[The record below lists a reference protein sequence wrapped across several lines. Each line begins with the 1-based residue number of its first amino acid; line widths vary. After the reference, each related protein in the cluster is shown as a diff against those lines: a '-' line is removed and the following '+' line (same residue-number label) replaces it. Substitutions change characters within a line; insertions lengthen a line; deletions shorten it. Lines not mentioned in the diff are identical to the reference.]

1 MKKIFY
7 LILIFIMATFYL
19 TPISLADGGLF
30 TPLYRDIYEPNQLA
44 MIVFDDM
51 VEKIIFQIDY
61 EGNAEDFAWV
71 IPVPGYP
78 KLFSVEDDIFYE
90 LHKLTQ
96 PPPPSSFGCGWGA
109 GVPTSGLE
117 DEGVHVWEENQ
128 VGIYHTTTLSATDPN
143 SLVVWLNDNGYA
155 FPAEGQEI
163 LDYYVQQS
171 WFFVAMKIQ
180 HEETMNSSE
189 NYTGAIQP
197 IGIMFF
203 SDEMIYPLKISTL
216 SAPSWGT
223 EVLIYAFSD
232 ERVSFSGATEEY
244 NAIITPDQLKEYP
257 ILQSLIDETFVLT
270 KLRKNFSAEEMDEDL
285 LLVPVSKYIALGNII
300 DLSSPV
306 GQFVLLIGIFIFL
319 LKIKRGIFNR
329 RIQ

>member
-7 LILIFIMATFYL
+7 LILIFMVAIFYL
-19 TPISLADGGLF
+19 APISLADGGLF
-30 TPLYRDIYEPNQLA
+30 TQLYRDIFEPNQLA

-61 EGNAEDFAWV
+61 KGDAEDFAWV
-71 IPVPGYP
+71 VPVPGYP

-96 PPPPSSFGCGWGA
+96 PLPPSSFGCGWGA
-109 GVPTSGLE
+109 GVPIPGLE
-117 DEGVHVWEENQ
+117 DGEGVQVWEENQ
-128 VGIYHTTTLSATDPN
+128 VGIYYTTTLSASDPN
-143 SLVVWLNDNGYA
+143 SLVDWLNDHGYA
-155 FPAEGQEI
+155 FPAEGQEV
-163 LDYYVQQS
+163 LDYYVQKQ

-180 HEETMNSSE
+180 SDEIVNNSE
-189 NYTGAIQP
+189 YYTGAIQP

-232 ERVSFSGATEEY
+232 ERVTFPGSTEEY
-244 NAIITPDQLKEYP
+244 NAIITPDQLKKYP
-257 ILQSLIDETFVLT
+257 ILQGLIDETFVLT
-270 KLRKNFSAEEMDEDL
+270 KLRKNFTAEEMDEDL
-285 LLVPVSKYIALGNII
+285 ILLPVSKYIVLGNII
-300 DLSSPV
+300 DLNSPV
-306 GQFVLLIGIFIFL
+306 GQFILIAGIFIFL
-319 LKIKRGIFNR
+319 LKIKKRNT
-329 RIQ
+329 

>member
-1 MKKIFY
+1 
-7 LILIFIMATFYL
+7 
-19 TPISLADGGLF
+19 
-30 TPLYRDIYEPNQLA
+30 
-44 MIVFDDM
+44 
-51 VEKIIFQIDY
+51 
-61 EGNAEDFAWV
+61 
-71 IPVPGYP
+71 
-78 KLFSVEDDIFYE
+78 
-90 LHKLTQ
+90 
-96 PPPPSSFGCGWGA
+96 
-109 GVPTSGLE
+109 
-117 DEGVHVWEENQ
+117 
-128 VGIYHTTTLSATDPN
+128 LSATDPN

-232 ERVSFSGATEEY
+232 ERVTFPGATEEY
-244 NAIITPDQLKEYP
+244 NSIITPDHLKEYP
-257 ILQSLIDETFVLT
+257 ILQGLIDETFVLT

-285 LLVPVSKYIALGNII
+285 ILLPIPKYAALGNII
-300 DLSSPV
+300 DLNSPV
-306 GQFVLLIGIFIFL
+306 GQLVLIVGIFVFL
-319 LKIKRGIFNR
+319 LKIKKRNA
-329 RIQ
+329 

>member
-1 MKKIFY
+1 MKKIFH
-7 LILIFIMATFYL
+7 LILIFIVLAFYL
-19 TPISLADGGLF
+19 APVSLADGGLF
-30 TPLYRDIYEPNQLA
+30 TQLYRDIYEPNQLA

-61 EGNAEDFAWV
+61 EGDAEDFAWV

-109 GVPTSGLE
+109 GVPTPGLE
-117 DEGVHVWEENQ
+117 NDGVHIWEENQ

-143 SLVVWLNDNGYA
+143 SLVEWLNDNGYA

-163 LDYYVQQS
+163 LDYYVQKK

-180 HEETMNSSE
+180 HEEIINSSE

-216 SAPSWGT
+216 SVPSWGT

-232 ERVSFSGATEEY
+232 ERVTFPGATEEY
-244 NAIITPDQLKEYP
+244 NSIITPDQLKEYP
-257 ILQSLIDETFVLT
+257 ILQGLIDETFILT

-285 LLVPVSKYIALGNII
+285 ILIPVPKYVALGNII
-300 DLSSPV
+300 DFNSPA
-306 GQFVLLIGIFIFL
+306 GQFVLIVGIFIIL
-319 LKIKRGIFNR
+319 LKIKKRNA
-329 RIQ
+329 

>member
-1 MKKIFY
+1 MKKIFF

-19 TPISLADGGLF
+19 APISLADGGLF
-30 TPLYRDIYEPNQLA
+30 TQLYRDIFEPNQLA

-61 EGNAEDFAWV
+61 EGDAEDFAWV
-71 IPVPGYP
+71 VPVPGYP

-90 LHKLTQ
+90 LHQLTL
-96 PPPPSSFGCGWGA
+96 PSPPSGFGCGWG
-109 GVPTSGLE
+109 GGMPVPGLE
-117 DEGVHVWEENQ
+117 DGDGVQVWEENQ
-128 VGIYHTTTLSATDPN
+128 VGIYYTTTLSATDPN
-143 SLVVWLNDNGYA
+143 SLVDWLNDNGYA
-155 FPAEGQEI
+155 FPSEGQEI
-163 LDYYVQQS
+163 LDYYVQKN

-203 SDEMIYPLKISTL
+203 SDDMIYPLKISTL

-232 ERVSFSGATEEY
+232 ERVTFPGATEEH
-244 NAIITPDQLKEYP
+244 NSVITPDHLKEYP
-257 ILQSLIDETFVLT
+257 VLQGLVDETFVLT
-270 KLRKNFSAEEMDEDL
+270 KLRKNFSAEEMGEDL
-285 LLVPVSKYIALGNII
+285 ILLPVSKYIALGNIL
-300 DLSSPV
+300 DLNSPV
-306 GQFVLLIGIFIFL
+306 GQFILIVGIFVIL
-319 LKIKRGIFNR
+319 LKIKKRNV
-329 RIQ
+329 

>member
-1 MKKIFY
+1 MKKILS
-7 LILIFIMATFYL
+7 LILIFIVLAFYL
-19 TPISLADGGLF
+19 APVSLADGGF
-30 TPLYRDIYEPNQLA
+30 FFPLYRDMYEPNQLA

-61 EGNAEDFAWV
+61 EGDAEDFAWV
-71 IPVPGYP
+71 VPVPGYP
-78 KLFSVEDDIFYE
+78 ELFSVEDDIFYE

-109 GVPTSGLE
+109 SSLFPGSE
-117 DEGVHVWEENQ
+117 DEGVHIWEENQ
-128 VGIYHTTTLSATDPN
+128 VGIYHTATLSATDPN

-155 FPAEGQEI
+155 FPTEGQEI
-163 LDYYVQQS
+163 LDYYVQRS

-216 SAPSWGT
+216 SVPSWGT

-232 ERVSFSGATEEY
+232 ERVTFPGATEEY
-244 NAIITPDQLKEYP
+244 NKIVTPDELKEYP
-257 ILQSLIDETFVLT
+257 ILQGLIDETFILT
-270 KLRKNFSAEEMDEDL
+270 KLRNNFSAEEMDEDL
-285 LLVPVSKYIALGNII
+285 ILIPVPKYIALGNII
-300 DLSSPV
+300 NFNSPV
-306 GQFVLLIGIFIFL
+306 GQFILIAGIFIFL
-319 LKIKRGIFNR
+319 LKTKKRNI
-329 RIQ
+329 

>member
-7 LILIFIMATFYL
+7 LILIFIVLAFYL
-19 TPISLADGGLF
+19 APVSLADGGF
-30 TPLYRDIYEPNQLA
+30 FFPLYRDMYEPNQLA

-61 EGNAEDFAWV
+61 EGDAEDFAWV
-71 IPVPGYP
+71 VPVPGYP

-117 DEGVHVWEENQ
+117 DEGVHIWEENQ

-163 LDYYVQQS
+163 LDYYVQRS

-180 HEETMNSSE
+180 HEETMKISE

-232 ERVSFSGATEEY
+232 ERVTFPGATEEY
-244 NAIITPDQLKEYP
+244 NSIITPDQLKEYP
-257 ILQSLIDETFVLT
+257 ILQGLIDETFVLT
-270 KLRKNFSAEEMDEDL
+270 KLRENFSAEEMDEDL
-285 LLVPVSKYIALGNII
+285 ILIPVPKYVALGNII
-300 DLSSPV
+300 DFNSPA
-306 GQFVLLIGIFIFL
+306 GQFVLIVGIFIIL
-319 LKIKRGIFNR
+319 LKIKKRNA
-329 RIQ
+329 

>member
-19 TPISLADGGLF
+19 PPISLADGGLF
-30 TPLYRDIYEPNQLA
+30 TQLYRDIYEPNQLA

-61 EGNAEDFAWV
+61 EGDAEDFAWV

-96 PPPPSSFGCGWGA
+96 PTPPSSFGCGWGA
-109 GVPTSGLE
+109 GPPLSGLE

-143 SLVVWLNDNGYA
+143 SLVEWLNDNGYA

-163 LDYYVQQS
+163 LDYYVQKN

-180 HEETMNSSE
+180 HEETINSSE

-203 SDEMIYPLKISTL
+203 SDEMVYPLKISSL

-223 EVLIYAFSD
+223 EVLIYTFSD
-232 ERVSFSGATEEY
+232 ERVTFPGAAEEY
-244 NAIITPDQLKEYP
+244 NSIITPDQLKEYP
-257 ILQSLIDETFVLT
+257 ILQSFIDETFVLT

-285 LLVPVSKYIALGNII
+285 ILLPVSKYIALGNII
-300 DLSSPV
+300 DLNSPV
-306 GQFVLLIGIFIFL
+306 GQFVLIVGIFIIL
-319 LKIKRGIFNR
+319 LKIKKRNI
-329 RIQ
+329 

>member
-7 LILIFIMATFYL
+7 LILIFIIVNFCVFS
-19 TPISLADGGLF
+19 ISSADGGLF
-30 TPLYRDIYEPNQLA
+30 VPLYRDIYEPNQLA
-44 MIVFDDM
+44 MIIFDDM

-61 EGNAEDFAWV
+61 EGDAEDFAWV
-71 IPVPGYP
+71 VPVPGYP

-109 GVPTSGLE
+109 GPLLPGLE

-128 VGIYHTTTLSATDPN
+128 VGIYYTTTLSATDPN
-143 SLVVWLNDNGYA
+143 SLVGWLNDNGYA
-155 FPAEGQEI
+155 FPIGGQEI
-163 LDYYVQQS
+163 LDYYVQKQ

-180 HEETMNSSE
+180 SDEIVNNSE
-189 NYTGAIQP
+189 YYTGAIQP

-232 ERVSFSGATEEY
+232 ERVTFPGATEEY
-244 NAIITPDQLKEYP
+244 NAIINPDQLKEYP
-257 ILQSLIDETFVLT
+257 ILQGLIDETFVLT
-270 KLRKNFSAEEMDEDL
+270 KLRKTFSAEEMGEDL
-285 LLVPVSKYIALGNII
+285 ILVPVPKYITLGSII
-300 DLSSPV
+300 DLNSPV
-306 GQFVLLIGIFIFL
+306 GQFILIMGIFIFL
-319 LKIKRGIFNR
+319 LKIKNR
-329 RIQ
+329 VQKY

>member
-7 LILIFIMATFYL
+7 LILIFIMTTFCL
-19 TPISLADGGLF
+19 APISWADGGLF
-30 TPLYRDIYEPNQLA
+30 TQLYRDIYEPNQLA
-44 MIVFDDM
+44 MIVFDDI

-61 EGNAEDFAWV
+61 EGDAEDFAWV

-78 KLFSVEDDIFYE
+78 KLFPVEDDIFYE

-96 PPPPSSFGCGWGA
+96 PPSPSSFGCGWGA
-109 GVPTSGLE
+109 NVQTPGLE

-155 FPAEGQEI
+155 FPAEGQEM

-180 HEETMNSSE
+180 HEEIINSSE

-203 SDEMIYPLKISTL
+203 SDEMVYPLRISTL

-223 EVLIYAFSD
+223 EVLIYAFSA
-232 ERVSFSGATEEY
+232 ERVTFPGASEEY
-244 NAIITPDQLKEYP
+244 NATITPEHLKEYP
-257 ILQSLIDETFVLT
+257 ILQGLIDETFVLT

-285 LLVPVSKYIALGNII
+285 MLVPVPKYIVLGSII
-300 DLSSPV
+300 DLNSPV
-306 GQFVLLIGIFIFL
+306 GQFILIAGIFIFL
-319 LKIKRGIFNR
+319 LKTKKRNI
-329 RIQ
+329 

>member
-1 MKKIFY
+1 MKKIFH
-7 LILIFIMATFYL
+7 LILILIMTTFYL
-19 TPISLADGGLF
+19 APISLADGGLF
-30 TPLYRDIYEPNQLA
+30 VSLYRDIYEPNQLA

-51 VEKIIFQIDY
+51 VEKIVFQVDY
-61 EGNAEDFAWV
+61 EGDAEDFAWV

-78 KLFSVEDDIFYE
+78 KLFPVEDEIFYE
-90 LHKLTQ
+90 LHELTKPT
-96 PPPPSSFGCGWGA
+96 PPWGFGCGWGA
-109 GVPTSGLE
+109 IPLAPG
-117 DEGVHVWEENQ
+117 DEGVHIWEENQ

-143 SLVVWLNDNGYA
+143 SLVGWLNDNGYA

-163 LDYYVQQS
+163 LDYYVQQN

-232 ERVSFSGATEEY
+232 ERVTFPGATEEY
-244 NAIITPDQLKEYP
+244 NSIITPDQLKEYP
-257 ILQSLIDETFVLT
+257 ILQGLIDETFVLT
-270 KLRKNFSAEEMDEDL
+270 KLRKNFSAEEMGEDL
-285 LLVPVSKYIALGNII
+285 TLVPVPKYIALGNII
-300 DLSSPV
+300 DLNSPV
-306 GQFVLLIGIFIFL
+306 GQFVLIVGIFVIL
-319 LKIKRGIFNR
+319 LKIKKRNA
-329 RIQ
+329 

>member
-7 LILIFIMATFYL
+7 LILIFIMTTFCL
-19 TPISLADGGLF
+19 APISWADGGLF
-30 TPLYRDIYEPNQLA
+30 TQLYRDIYEPNQLA
-44 MIVFDDM
+44 MIVFDDI

-61 EGNAEDFAWV
+61 EGDAEDFAWV

-78 KLFSVEDDIFYE
+78 KLFPVEDDIFYE

-109 GVPTSGLE
+109 DVQTPGLG

-143 SLVVWLNDNGYA
+143 SLVEWLNYNGYA

-180 HEETMNSSE
+180 HEETINNSE

-203 SDEMIYPLKISTL
+203 SDEMIYPLKFSTL
-216 SAPSWGT
+216 SVPTWGT
-223 EVLIYAFSD
+223 EVLIYAFSN
-232 ERVSFSGATEEY
+232 ERVTFPGASEEY
-244 NAIITPDQLKEYP
+244 NATIIPDQLKEYP
-257 ILQSLIDETFVLT
+257 ILQGLIDETFVLT
-270 KLRKNFSAEEMDEDL
+270 KLRKNFSAEEMDKDL
-285 LLVPVSKYIALGNII
+285 MLVPVPKYIVLGSII
-300 DLSSPV
+300 DLNSPV
-306 GQFVLLIGIFIFL
+306 GQFVLIIGIFVFV
-319 LKIKRGIFNR
+319 LKIRKVNV
-329 RIQ
+329 

>member
-19 TPISLADGGLF
+19 APVSLADGGF
-30 TPLYRDIYEPNQLA
+30 FFPLYRDMYEPNQLA

-61 EGNAEDFAWV
+61 EGDAEDFAWV
-71 IPVPGYP
+71 VPVPGYP

-117 DEGVHVWEENQ
+117 DGGVHVWEENQ

-143 SLVVWLNDNGYA
+143 SLVGWLNDNGYA
-155 FPAEGQEI
+155 FPTEGQEI
-163 LDYYVQQS
+163 LDYYVQQN

-180 HEETMNSSE
+180 PDEIVNSSE

-232 ERVSFSGATEEY
+232 ERVTFPGATEEY
-244 NAIITPDQLKEYP
+244 NSIITPDQLEEYP
-257 ILQSLIDETFVLT
+257 ILQGLIDETFVLT
-270 KLRKNFSAEEMDEDL
+270 KLRKNFSAEEMDEDFDCRNFYL
-285 LLVPVSKYIALGNII
+285 FIKDKKRDILNILQNII
-300 DLSSPV
+300 YKS
-306 GQFVLLIGIFIFL
+306 
-319 LKIKRGIFNR
+319 KI
-329 RIQ
+329 

>member
-7 LILIFIMATFYL
+7 LILIFMMTTFYL

-30 TPLYRDIYEPNQLA
+30 TQLYRDTYEPNQLA

-61 EGNAEDFAWV
+61 EGDAEDFAWV
-71 IPVPGYP
+71 IPVPDYP
-78 KLFSVEDDIFYE
+78 KLFSVENDIFYE
-90 LHKLTQ
+90 LHKLTK
-96 PPPPSSFGCGWGA
+96 PTPPSSFGCGWGA
-109 GVPTSGLE
+109 GVPTPGLE

-128 VGIYHTTTLSATDPN
+128 VGIYHTTTLSASDPN
-143 SLVVWLNDNGYA
+143 SLVGWLNDNGYA
-155 FPAEGQEI
+155 FPIEGQEI
-163 LDYYVQQS
+163 LDYYVQKQ

-203 SDEMIYPLKISTL
+203 SDEMIYPLKISSL
-216 SAPSWGT
+216 STPSWGT
-223 EVLIYAFSD
+223 EVLIYTFSD
-232 ERVSFSGATEEY
+232 ERVTFPGATEEY
-244 NAIITPDQLKEYP
+244 NAVITPDHLKEYP
-257 ILQSLIDETFVLT
+257 ILQSFIDETFVLT

-285 LLVPVSKYIALGNII
+285 ILLPVSKYIALGNII
-300 DLSSPV
+300 NLNSPI
-306 GQFVLLIGIFIFL
+306 GQFVLLTGIFIFL
-319 LKIKRGIFNR
+319 LKTKKRKI
-329 RIQ
+329 